1 MSGIKGVRCA
11 EHRKQLAYL
20 WGGGATL
27 MARGSPWTRDR
38 IQATDVTSAIATV
51 MLDP

>member
-38 IQATDVTSAIATV
+38 IQATDVTNVTAEA
-51 MLDP
+51 MPDP